1 MTKDLN
7 FTKALSRLE
16 EIVQKLENQDLDLEE
31 TVSLLAEGL
40 ALHKKCQDQLKHAQN
55 KIDKLLLVKG
65 GDLK

>member
-16 EIVQKLENQDLDLEE
+16 EIVQKLESLDLDLEE
-31 TVSLLAEGL
+31 SVAFLAEGL
-40 ALHKKCQDQLKHAQN
+40 TLHKKCQDQLKHAQS
-55 KIDKLLLVKG
+55 KIDKLLSVKG